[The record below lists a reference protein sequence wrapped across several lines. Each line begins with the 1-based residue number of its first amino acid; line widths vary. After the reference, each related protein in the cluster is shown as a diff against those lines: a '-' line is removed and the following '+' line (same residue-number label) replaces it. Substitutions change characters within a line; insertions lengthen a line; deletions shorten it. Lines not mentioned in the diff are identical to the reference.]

1 VVLDA
6 LFQGAWYD
14 PIDGTPAYKQ
24 LSTEELRE
32 AIKIADRML
41 EDGKPTVEKLN
52 RQSLKWRDH

>member
-1 VVLDA
+1 MVLDT

-14 PIDGTPAYKQ
+14 PIDGTPAYKH